1 MTGTKNLKLF
11 VLLLALFACGKEE
24 QQPAEQRTEF
34 SSVAEEEA
42 VKEDF
47 ELKPVDFSSLTGWKN
62 DDLKTAMAALALSCQ
77 KIVSSSDEFLSDKA
91 IVKIPTAA
99 YKDYLKKAISGSL
112 RLILSLQSGFPKSE
126 AMSIIIL
133 FMAGRMICLK

>member
-47 ELKPVDFSSLTGWKN
+47 ELKPVDFSSLTGWK
-62 DDLKTAMAALALSCQ
+62 KTSIK
-77 KIVSSSDEFLSDKA
+77 KIIFLIS
-91 IVKIPTAA
+91 
-99 YKDYLKKAISGSL
+99 KKPCSYFEH
-112 RLILSLQSGFPKSE
+112 RT
-126 AMSIIIL
+126 
-133 FMAGRMICLK
+133 